1 MLLST
6 IAAVAQ
12 VEDNIWEREENKAVE
27 IKAEES
33 PQARNESAVVTDGR
47 KGVLKVSVGPS
58 MTTSKMY
65 YSESDYLSKV
75 FGYEVAVNYEHP
87 LGDHGWGMSVDVD
100 YNYTPYDYIP
110 NISLL
115 HIGAGVVYSEVLKR
129 VRLSAQLGIGVCNC
143 EEKARTGYDS
153 FNVYSYPDKG
163 RLGFS
168 MSSRLGIEYMLSRK
182 VGIGIDFASFRCFM
196 SNDSG
201 YDLPDNEYYGIA
213 HIAALL
219 GVRFYY

>member
-33 PQARNESAVVTDGR
+33 PQTRNESAVVTDDR

-65 YSESDYLSKV
+65 YSESDYLSNV

-110 NISLL
+110 NVSLL

-129 VRLSAQLGIGVCNC
+129 VRLSAQLGVGVGYC
-143 EEKARTGYDS
+143 EEKINTYYEYLPNKA
-153 FNVYSYPDKG
+153 

-182 VGIGIDFASFRCFM
+182 VGIGIDLASFRCYM

-201 YDLPDNEYYGIA
+201 YDLPGNEQYGIA